1 MPTGPRLAVAADDPC
16 FFDAT
21 IWCSNEFG
29 GELGT
34 GASGGGS
41 GGDPGEAPADDGT
54 LNCSFLLSNMANA
67 WKAYLDAQAV
77 NFEMAGSV
85 TDAPFSNGVME
96 GALTAQYSKMMSYL
110 ADYNTW
116 KALASRYKCI

>member
-1 MPTGPRLAVAADDPC
+1 
-16 FFDAT
+16 
-21 IWCSNEFG
+21 
-29 GELGT
+29 
-34 GASGGGS
+34 
-41 GGDPGEAPADDGT
+41 
-54 LNCSFLLSNMANA
+54 MANA

-77 NFEMAGSV
+77 YFEMAGSV